1 MKQKKNLWVNLLFA
15 AVVLVIAGVL
25 FYLRSAGQSGSTLGA
40 ELIYGDA
47 NTVQKISLDK
57 DAVYDIDTGY
67 LTVHIEVKDGAARF
81 IDSPCPDHIC
91 ESFGWISQGGSDGH
105 LPAGTGRS
113 DHRAPCLR
121 TCQKG
126 EFLCL
131 MKLPVPTRT
140 MTAPGTSTGAT
151 ARRKKRLWRWTVRP
165 FLRRKLPLPPRRLHR
180 PSRRSI
186 PAGLPRSQSRPAAS
200 RMQIPARPTRNE
212 VLFC

>member
-81 IDSPCPDHIC
+81 VDSLC
-91 ESFGWISQGGSDGH
+91 ESFGWISQEDQTATC
-105 LPAGTGRS
+105 LPA
-113 DHRAPCLR
+113 RAVL
-121 TCQKG
+121 TI
-126 EFLCL
+126 
-131 MKLPVPTRT
+131 VPL
-140 MTAPGTSTGAT
+140 A
-151 ARRKKRLWRWTVRP
+151 
-165 FLRRKLPLPPRRLHR
+165 
-180 PSRRSI
+180 
-186 PAGLPRSQSRPAAS
+186 
-200 RMQIPARPTRNE
+200 
-212 VLFC
+212 

>member
-91 ESFGWISQGGSDGH
+91 ESFGWISQEDQTATWATPAMS
-105 LPAGTGRS
+105 LPSAM
-113 DHRAPCLR
+113 PI
-121 TCQKG
+121 G
-126 EFLCL
+126 E
-131 MKLPVPTRT
+131 VI
-140 MTAPGTSTGAT
+140 
-151 ARRKKRLWRWTVRP
+151 RKKLWLSKT
-165 FLRRKLPLPPRRLHR
+165 LR
-180 PSRRSI
+180 
-186 PAGLPRSQSRPAAS
+186 
-200 RMQIPARPTRNE
+200 M
-212 VLFC
+212 